1 MKSFIKNT
9 IKKIKHR
16 HLVDNVLKNKA
27 SVILTLSL
35 ALLLFALFSPTLN
48 YRLGLVFF
56 GKNNLIYNT
65 YLARYFF
72 TYASDPIL
80 GNPIP
85 FADYQLARISFI
97 QGNLDRAIYEL
108 ENSFKQNPKN
118 NKAYYLLGLIYGYQN
133 KEYLAIDAF
142 STYIQKEPTTWA
154 GRNDKA
160 WLQFR
165 VGDIDGALQTIEPLR
180 EQRSNPWVQNT
191 YGVLLMNK
199 GKYSEAKEALFAANT
214 VAQSM
219 SAHDWGYAYPG
230 NDPRIY
236 TAGLDAMKKSIQN
249 NLELID
255 KKTHT
260 TAK

>member
-1 MKSFIKNT
+1 MKNSPKN
-9 IKKIKHR
+9 ILKKIKQH
-16 HLVDNVLKNKA
+16 HFVDNILKNRA
-27 SVILTLSL
+27 SVIYALSL
-35 ALLLFALFSPTLN
+35 VLLLFALFSPTIN

-65 YLARYFF
+65 SIARYFF

-85 FADYQLARISFI
+85 FAHYQLARISFI

-108 ENSFKQNPKN
+108 ETDFKQNPKN
-118 NKAYYLLGLIYGYQN
+118 NKAYYLLGLVYGYQN
-133 KEYLAIDAF
+133 KEYQAIDAF
-142 STYIQKEPTTWA
+142 STYIEKEPTTWA

-165 VGDIDGALQTIEPLR
+165 VGDIDGALQTIEPVR
-180 EQRSNPWVQNT
+180 GQRTNPWIQNT

-199 GKYSEAKEALFAANT
+199 EKYSEAKEALLAANT

-236 TAGLDAMKKSIQN
+236 SAGLDAMKKSIQS
-249 NLELID
+249 NLELVDNKAQTIS
-255 KKTHT
+255 K
-260 TAK
+260 